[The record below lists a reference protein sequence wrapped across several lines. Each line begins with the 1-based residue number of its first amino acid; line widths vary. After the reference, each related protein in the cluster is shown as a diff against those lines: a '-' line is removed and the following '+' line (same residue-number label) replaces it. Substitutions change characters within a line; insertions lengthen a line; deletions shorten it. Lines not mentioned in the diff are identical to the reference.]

1 MKFRKM
7 KHLFAGWKARLL
19 CKIIPNGDGELM
31 DFNTNSAKD
40 RKVKVGKLELL
51 ESFEDSRKLKE
62 LTADFL
68 QERGWKPA

>member
-1 MKFRKM
+1 
-7 KHLFAGWKARLL
+7 
-19 CKIIPNGDGELM
+19 M

-62 LTADFL
+62 LTAEFL
-68 QERGWKPA
+68 EERGRKSA